1 MTKIWSRELALRLIV
16 AGIGVPIIVWGL
28 LTLSWF
34 PLFFILLVGSGVIL
48 EWSLLFWQNKNNL
61 SWRSRTNY
69 LFFTSILLYIILSF
83 VPLSFLPPATAG
95 QVLLMCLITVWL
107 TDTGGYICGKL
118 LGGPKLAS
126 QISPNKTWSGAV
138 GGVAFVFLA
147 IPLIQKLCP
156 ILESKNL
163 VLCLGF
169 LSAMGQIGDL
179 VESWAKRRLN
189 VKQSGALL
197 PGHGGIFDR
206 FDSLIGA
213 LYGYFLWTFF
223 S

>member
-1 MTKIWSRELALRLIV
+1 MTKIWSRELALRLMV

-83 VPLSFLPPATAG
+83 VPLAFLLPATAG

-118 LGGPKLAS
+118 LGGPKLAP

-213 LYGYFLWTFF
+213 LYGYFLWTLF